1 MTTSS
6 PQISGDALVAQFRGM
21 VGDANVLTDARR
33 SRRFRKGYRYGEGKV
48 LAVVRPGTL
57 LEQWRVFKAAV
68 EAGRIVIMQ
77 AANTGLNGG
86 STPFGDDYDRE
97 VVLINT
103 MRIGRIDLLK
113 GGEQVLCHSGAT
125 LHRLEKLI
133 RPLGREP
140 HSVIGS
146 TTIGASVVG
155 GVCNNSGGALIRR
168 GPAFTQLALY
178 ARVGEDGGV
187 SLVNHLGIE
196 LGNDP
201 EEILSRLD
209 SGRYEESDVWHDT
222 GRLASDPDY
231 STLIRDVDAPGPA
244 RFNND
249 PRLLSEAAGS
259 AGKLCVFAVRL
270 DTFPSSGPSRVFYI
284 GSNDHLE
291 LTGIRRHI
299 LSEFKTLPVAGE
311 YLHRDAYTLAEE
323 YGKDLYLLIKHAGT
337 ERIPT
342 AFALKSRFDAITG
355 KLGLGTNLS
364 DKLLQVLTGLLPN
377 HLPARMNAFRDRY
390 AHHLLLRVDG
400 EGIEE
405 TRAYLSSIFPSAEGD
420 FFECDEEEA
429 AAAFR
434 NRYAVGGGSVR
445 YRAVHADKVEN
456 IVALDLALPR
466 NTIDWRETLPD
477 GIEQFIERRIR
488 CGHFF
493 CQVFHYDYAV
503 KKGTD
508 WLAIEHRI
516 IEHLNGRG
524 IEFPSEHNV
533 GHLYTGEA
541 GAGRLLPLARSHQQ
555 HEPRDRADLEAAELG
570 LSCRS
575 RWPEPPSAPGGGSGG
590 SGGASVSWASFTCAS
605 RLSSS

>member
-1 MTTSS
+1 M
-6 PQISGDALVAQFRGM
+6 SGDALLTQLRSF
-21 VGDANVLTDARR
+21 VGDQHVHTDPRANRR
-33 SRRFRKGYRYGEGKV
+33 WRKGYRYGEGKV

-57 LEQWRVFKAAV
+57 LEQWRAFKACI
-68 EAGRIVIMQ
+68 EAGRIVILN

-97 VVLINT
+97 VVVINT
-103 MRIGRIDLLK
+103 MRINRIDLLK
-113 GGEQVLCHSGAT
+113 GGEQVLALAGST
-125 LHRLEKLI
+125 LHALEKLI

-168 GPAFTQLALY
+168 GPAFTQQALY
-178 ARVGEDGGV
+178 ASVGADGTV

-209 SGRYEESDVWHDT
+209 TGRYSEADVWHDT
-222 GRLASDPDY
+222 GKLASDPDY
-231 STLIRDVDAPGPA
+231 STLIRQVDAPSPA

-249 PRLLSEAAGS
+249 PRLLHEAAGS

-270 DTFPSSGPSRVFYI
+270 DTFPSSGPSKVFYV
-284 GSNDHLE
+284 GSNEFME
-291 LTGIRRHI
+291 LTTIRRHI
-299 LSEFKTLPVAGE
+299 LSTFKTLPVAGE
-311 YLHRDAYTLAEE
+311 YLHRDAYDIAEK
-323 YGKDLYLLIKHAGT
+323 YGKDLYLLIKYAGT

-355 KLGLGTNLS
+355 RLGLGTNLS
-364 DKLLQVLTGLLPN
+364 DKILQVINGLLPG
-377 HLPARMNAFRDRY
+377 HLPKRMNDFRDRFE
-390 AHHLLLRVDG
+390 HHLLLRVDG
-400 EGIEE
+400 GGIEE
-405 TRAYLSSIFPSAEGD
+405 ARAYLGSLFPSASGD
-420 FFECDEEEA
+420 FFEADDEEA
-429 AAAFR
+429 LAAFR
-434 NRYAVGGGSVR
+434 NRYAIGGGSVR

-477 GIEQFIERRIR
+477 GIEEQIERRIP
-488 CGHFF
+488 CGHFM

-508 WLAIEHRI
+508 WLDIEHKI
-516 IEHLNGRG
+516 IAHLNGRG

-533 GHLYTGEA
+533 GHLYTA
-541 GAGRLLPLARSHQQ
+541 KPVLADFYRSLD
-555 HEPRDRADLEAAELG
+555 PTNAMN
-570 LSCRS
+570 
-575 RWPEPPSAPGGGSGG
+575 PGIGQTSKLKD
-590 SGGASVSWASFTCAS
+590 WA
-605 RLSSS
+605 

>member
-1 MTTSS
+1 MLANS
-6 PQISGDALVAQFRGM
+6 PSAADDVLLAQLRGF
-21 VGDANVLTDARR
+21 VGDSHVLTDERR
-33 SRRFRKGYRYGEGKV
+33 NRRFRKGYRYGEGKV

-57 LEQWRVFKAAV
+57 VQQWQVFKACV
-68 EAGRIVIMQ
+68 EAGRIVILN

-86 STPFGDDYDRE
+86 STPFGDDYDRQ
-97 VVLINT
+97 VVVINT
-103 MRIGRIDLLK
+103 LRIGRIDLLK
-113 GGEQVLCHSGAT
+113 GGEQVLCLAGAT

-155 GVCNNSGGALIRR
+155 GVCNNSGGALLRR
-168 GPAFTQLALY
+168 GPAYTQLALY

-201 EEILSRLD
+201 EEILARLD
-209 SGRYEESDVWHDT
+209 RGEYGADDVWHDT
-222 GRLASDPDY
+222 GKLASDPDY
-231 STLIRDVDAPGPA
+231 STLVRDIEAPGPA

-249 PRLLSEAAGS
+249 PRLLYEAAGS

-270 DTFPSSGPSRVFYI
+270 DTFASSGPSRVFYI
-284 GSNDHLE
+284 GSNDYLE
-291 LTGIRRHI
+291 LTEIRRHI
-299 LSEFKTLPVAGE
+299 LSTFKTLPVAGE
-311 YLHRDAYTLAEE
+311 YLHQDAYALAEE
-323 YGKDLYLLIKHAGT
+323 YGKDLYLLIKYAGT

-342 AFALKSRFDAITG
+342 AFAMKSRFDAITG
-355 KLGLGTNLS
+355 RLGLGTNLS
-364 DKLLQVLTGLLPN
+364 DRILQVINGLLPN
-377 HLPARMNAFRDRY
+377 HLPARMNAFRDKY
-390 AHHLLLRVDG
+390 QHHLLLRMDG

-405 TRAYLSSIFPSAEGD
+405 ARAYLGSLFPSAAGD
-420 FFECDEEEA
+420 FFECDDEEA

-445 YRAVHADKVEN
+445 YRAVHPDTVEN

-466 NTIDWRETLPD
+466 NTLDWRETLPD
-477 GIEQFIERRIR
+477 GIEDKIERRIP

-508 WLAIEHRI
+508 WLDIEHQI
-516 IEHLNGRG
+516 IAHLNGRG

-533 GHLYTGEA
+533 GHLYTA
-541 GAGRLLPLARSHQQ
+541 KPVLADFYRSLD
-555 HEPRDRADLEAAELG
+555 PTNTLN
-570 LSCRS
+570 
-575 RWPEPPSAPGGGSGG
+575 PGIGQTSKRKD
-590 SGGASVSWASFTCAS
+590 WA
-605 RLSSS
+605 

>member
-1 MTTSS
+1 MPTASM
-6 PQISGDALVAQFRGM
+6 SGDALLAQLRSF
-21 VGDANVLTDARR
+21 VGDQHVHTDPRANRR
-33 SRRFRKGYRYGEGKV
+33 WRKGYRYGEGKV

-57 LEQWRVFKAAV
+57 LEQWRAFKACI

-77 AANTGLNGG
+77 GANTGLNGG

-103 MRIGRIDLLK
+103 MRINRIDLLK
-113 GGEQVLCHSGAT
+113 GGEQVLALAGST
-125 LHRLEKLI
+125 LHALEKLI

-168 GPAFTQLALY
+168 GPAFTQQALY
-178 ARVGEDGGV
+178 ASVGADGTV

-209 SGRYEESDVWHDT
+209 TGRYSEADVWHDT
-222 GRLASDPDY
+222 GKLASDPDY
-231 STLIRDVDAPGPA
+231 STLIRQVDAPSPA

-249 PRLLSEAAGS
+249 PRLLHEAAGS

-284 GSNDHLE
+284 GSNDFME
-291 LTGIRRHI
+291 LTTIRRHI
-299 LSEFKTLPVAGE
+299 LSSFKTLPVAGE
-311 YLHRDAYTLAEE
+311 YLHRDAYDIAEK

-355 KLGLGTNLS
+355 RLGLGTNVS
-364 DKLLQVLTGLLPN
+364 DKILQVINGLLPG
-377 HLPARMNAFRDRY
+377 HLPKRMNDFRDRFE
-390 AHHLLLRVDG
+390 HHLLLRVDG
-400 EGIEE
+400 GGTEE
-405 TRAYLSSIFPSAEGD
+405 ARAYLGSLFPSASGD
-420 FFECDEEEA
+420 FFEADDEEA
-429 AAAFR
+429 LAAFR
-434 NRYAVGGGSVR
+434 NRYAIGGGSVR

-477 GIEQFIERRIR
+477 GIEQYIERRIP
-488 CGHFF
+488 CGHFM

-508 WLAIEHRI
+508 WLDIEHKI
-516 IEHLNGRG
+516 IAHLNGRG

-533 GHLYTGEA
+533 GHLYTA
-541 GAGRLLPLARSHQQ
+541 RPVLADFYRSLD
-555 HEPRDRADLEAAELG
+555 PTNAMN
-570 LSCRS
+570 
-575 RWPEPPSAPGGGSGG
+575 PGIGQTSKLKD
-590 SGGASVSWASFTCAS
+590 WA
-605 RLSSS
+605 

>member
-1 MTTSS
+1 M
-6 PQISGDALVAQFRGM
+6 PGDALLALLRSY
-21 VGDANVLTDARR
+21 VGDAHVLIDPRAN
-33 SRRFRKGYRYGEGKV
+33 RRFRKGYRYGEGKV

-57 LEQWRVFKAAV
+57 LQQWQVFKACV

-77 AANTGLNGG
+77 GANTGLNGG

-103 MRIGRIDLLK
+103 MRINRIDLID
-113 GGEQVLCHSGAT
+113 GGKQVLALAGST
-125 LHRLEKLI
+125 LHALEKLI

-178 ARVGEDGGV
+178 GRVNEDGTA

-201 EEILSRLD
+201 DEILSRLD
-209 SGRYEESDVWHDT
+209 TGKYTAADIWHDT

-231 STLIRDVDAPGPA
+231 STLIRQVDEPGPA

-249 PRLLSEAAGS
+249 PRLLHEAAGS

-270 DTFPSSGPSRVFYI
+270 DTFPSSGPSKVFYI
-284 GSNDHLE
+284 GSNDFME
-291 LTGIRRHI
+291 FTNIRRHI
-299 LSEFKTLPVAGE
+299 LSSFKTLPVAGE
-311 YLHRDAYTLAEE
+311 YLHRDAYDIAEQ
-323 YGKDLYLLIKHAGT
+323 YGKDLYLLIKYAGT

-342 AFALKSRFDAITG
+342 AFALKSRFDAVTG
-355 KLGLGTNLS
+355 RLGLGTNLS
-364 DKLLQVLTGLLPN
+364 DKILQVLTGLLPN
-377 HLPARMNAFRDRY
+377 HLPKRMNAFRDAY
-390 AHHLLLRVDG
+390 QHHLLLRVDG
-400 EGIEE
+400 DGIAE
-405 TRAYLSSIFPSAEGD
+405 TRGYLGSIFPSQTGD
-420 FFECDEEEA
+420 FFECDDEEA

-434 NRYAVGGGSVR
+434 NRYAIGGGSVR

-466 NTIDWRETLPD
+466 NTLDWRETLPD
-477 GIEQFIERRIR
+477 GIEQYIERRIP
-488 CGHFF
+488 CGHFM

-508 WLAIEHRI
+508 WLDIEHRI
-516 IEHLNGRG
+516 IAHLNGRG

-533 GHLYTGEA
+533 GHLYTA
-541 GAGRLLPLARSHQQ
+541 KPVLADFYRSLD
-555 HEPRDRADLEAAELG
+555 PTNTMN
-570 LSCRS
+570 
-575 RWPEPPSAPGGGSGG
+575 PGIGQTSKLKD
-590 SGGASVSWASFTCAS
+590 WA
-605 RLSSS
+605 

>member
-1 MTTSS
+1 M
-6 PQISGDALVAQFRGM
+6 SGDALLTQLRSY
-21 VGDANVLTDARR
+21 VGDQHVHTDPRANRR
-33 SRRFRKGYRYGEGKV
+33 WRKGYRYGEGKV

-57 LEQWRVFKAAV
+57 LEQWRAFKACI
-68 EAGRIVIMQ
+68 EAGRIVILN

-86 STPFGDDYDRE
+86 STPFGEDYDRE
-97 VVLINT
+97 VVVINT
-103 MRIGRIDLLK
+103 MRINRIDLLK
-113 GGEQVLCHSGAT
+113 GGEQVLALAGST
-125 LHRLEKLI
+125 LHALEKLI

-168 GPAFTQLALY
+168 GPAFTQQALY
-178 ARVGEDGGV
+178 AAVGVDGSV

-209 SGRYEESDVWHDT
+209 TGRYSEADVWHDT
-222 GRLASDPDY
+222 GKLASDPDY
-231 STLIRDVDAPGPA
+231 STLIRQVDAPSPA

-249 PRLLSEAAGS
+249 PRLLHEAAGS

-270 DTFPSSGPSRVFYI
+270 DTFPSSGPSKVFYV
-284 GSNDHLE
+284 GSNDFME
-291 LTGIRRHI
+291 LTNIRRHI
-299 LSEFKTLPVAGE
+299 LSAFETLPVAGE
-311 YLHRDAYTLAEE
+311 YLHRDAYDIAEK
-323 YGKDLYLLIKHAGT
+323 YGKDLYLLIKYAGT

-355 KLGLGTNLS
+355 RLGLGTNLS
-364 DKLLQVLTGLLPN
+364 DKILQVINGLLPG
-377 HLPARMNAFRDRY
+377 HLPKRMNDFRDRFE
-390 AHHLLLRVDG
+390 HHLLLRVDG
-400 EGIEE
+400 GGIEE
-405 TRAYLSSIFPSAEGD
+405 ARAYLGSLFPSASGD
-420 FFECDEEEA
+420 FFEADDEEA
-429 AAAFR
+429 LAAFR
-434 NRYAVGGGSVR
+434 NRYAIGGGSVR

-477 GIEQFIERRIR
+477 GIEQYIERRIP
-488 CGHFF
+488 CGHFM

-508 WLAIEHRI
+508 WLDIEHKI
-516 IEHLNGRG
+516 IAHLNGRG

-533 GHLYTGEA
+533 GHLYTA
-541 GAGRLLPLARSHQQ
+541 KPVLADFYRSLD
-555 HEPRDRADLEAAELG
+555 PTNAMN
-570 LSCRS
+570 
-575 RWPEPPSAPGGGSGG
+575 PGIGQTSKLKD
-590 SGGASVSWASFTCAS
+590 WA
-605 RLSSS
+605 

>member
-1 MTTSS
+1 M
-6 PQISGDALVAQFRGM
+6 SGDALLAQLRSF
-21 VGDANVLTDARR
+21 VGDQHVHTDPRANRR
-33 SRRFRKGYRYGEGKV
+33 WRKGYRYGEGKV

-57 LEQWRVFKAAV
+57 LEQWRAFKACI

-77 AANTGLNGG
+77 GANTGLNGG

-103 MRIGRIDLLK
+103 MRINRIDLLK
-113 GGEQVLCHSGAT
+113 GGEQVLALAGST
-125 LHRLEKLI
+125 LHALEKLI

-168 GPAFTQLALY
+168 GPAFTQQALY
-178 ARVGEDGGV
+178 ASVGADGTV

-209 SGRYEESDVWHDT
+209 TGRYSEADVWHDT
-222 GRLASDPDY
+222 GKLASDPDY
-231 STLIRDVDAPGPA
+231 STLIRQVDAPSPA

-249 PRLLSEAAGS
+249 PRLLHEAAGS

-284 GSNDHLE
+284 GSNDFME
-291 LTGIRRHI
+291 LTTIRRHI
-299 LSEFKTLPVAGE
+299 LSSFKTLPVAGE
-311 YLHRDAYTLAEE
+311 YLHRDAYDIAEK

-355 KLGLGTNLS
+355 RLGLGTNVS
-364 DKLLQVLTGLLPN
+364 DKILQVINGLLPG
-377 HLPARMNAFRDRY
+377 HLPKRMNDFRDRFE
-390 AHHLLLRVDG
+390 HHLLLRVDG
-400 EGIEE
+400 GGTEE
-405 TRAYLSSIFPSAEGD
+405 ARAYLGSIFPSASGD
-420 FFECDEEEA
+420 FFEADDEEA
-429 AAAFR
+429 LAAFR
-434 NRYAVGGGSVR
+434 NRYAIGGGSVR

-477 GIEQFIERRIR
+477 GIEQYIERRIP
-488 CGHFF
+488 CGHFM

-508 WLAIEHRI
+508 WLDIEHKI
-516 IEHLNGRG
+516 IAHLNGRG

-533 GHLYTGEA
+533 GHLYTA
-541 GAGRLLPLARSHQQ
+541 KPVLKDFYRSLD
-555 HEPRDRADLEAAELG
+555 PTNAMN
-570 LSCRS
+570 
-575 RWPEPPSAPGGGSGG
+575 PGIGQ
-590 SGGASVSWASFTCAS
+590 ASKLKDWA
-605 RLSSS
+605 

>member
-1 MTTSS
+1 MLDHPATLSS
-6 PQISGDALVAQFRGM
+6 DALLQQLRSV
-21 VGDANVLTDARR
+21 VGDAHVLTDPRAN
-33 SRRFRKGYRYGEGKV
+33 RRFRKGYRYGEGRV

-57 LEQWRVFKAAV
+57 LEQWHVFKACA
-68 EAGRIVIMQ
+68 ESGRIVIVN

-97 VVLINT
+97 VVVINT
-103 MRIGRIDLLK
+103 LRINRIDLLK
-113 GGEQVLCHSGAT
+113 GGEQVLCLAGST

-155 GVCNNSGGALIRR
+155 GVCNNSGGALLRR

-178 ARVGEDGGV
+178 GRVNEDGTV
-187 SLVNHLGIE
+187 SLVNHLGID

-201 EEILSRLD
+201 EEILARLD
-209 SGRYEESDVWHDT
+209 RGTYTEGDVHHDT

-231 STLIRDVDAPGPA
+231 STLVREIEAPLPG

-249 PRLLSEAAGS
+249 PRLLYEAAGS

-270 DTFPSSGPSRVFYI
+270 DTFPSSGPSKVFYI
-284 GSNDHLE
+284 GSNDYME
-291 LTGIRRHI
+291 LTQIRRHI
-299 LSEFKTLPVAGE
+299 LSSFETLPVAGE
-311 YLHRDAYTLAEE
+311 YLHKDAYDLAEK
-323 YGKDLYLLIKHAGT
+323 YGKDLYLLIKHAGP

-355 KLGLGTNLS
+355 RLGLGTNLS
-364 DKLLQVLTGLLPN
+364 DKILQVITGILPG
-377 HLPARMNAFRDRY
+377 HLPARMNAFRDRF
-390 AHHLLLRVDG
+390 AHHLLLRMDG
-400 EGIEE
+400 GGIDEA
-405 TRAYLSSIFPSAEGD
+405 RAYLGELFPTATGD

-434 NRYAVGGGSVR
+434 NRYAIGGGSVR
-445 YRAVHADKVEN
+445 YRAVHADRVEN

-466 NTIDWRETLPD
+466 NTLDWRETLPD
-477 GIEQFIERRIR
+477 GIEQFIERRIP
-488 CGHFF
+488 CGHFMD
-493 CQVFHYDYAV
+493 QVFHYDYAV

-508 WLAIEHRI
+508 WLDIEHRI
-516 IEHLNGRG
+516 IAHLNGRG

-533 GHLYTGEA
+533 GHLYTA
-541 GAGRLLPLARSHQQ
+541 KPVLADFYRSLD
-555 HEPRDRADLEAAELG
+555 PTNTMNPGLG
-570 LSCRS
+570 QTS
-575 RWPEPPSAPGGGSGG
+575 RRRN
-590 SGGASVSWASFTCAS
+590 WA
-605 RLSSS
+605 

>member
-1 MTTSS
+1 MPTTSS
-6 PQISGDALVAQFRGM
+6 QISGDALLSQLRGY
-21 VGDANVLTDARR
+21 VGDANVLTDPRR
-33 SRRFRKGYRYGEGKV
+33 TRRFRRGYRYGDGKL

-57 LEQWRVFKAAV
+57 LEQWRVFKACV

-103 MRIGRIDLLK
+103 MRIDRIDLLK
-113 GGEQVLCHSGAT
+113 GGEQVLALAGST
-125 LHRLEKLI
+125 LHQLEKLI

-146 TTIGASVVG
+146 TTIGASIVG

-178 ARVGEDGGV
+178 ARVGEDGSV
-187 SLVNHLGIE
+187 SLVNHLGID

-201 EEILSRLD
+201 ETILSRLD
-209 SGRYEESDVWHDT
+209 SGSYSASDVWHDT
-222 GRLASDPDY
+222 GKLASDPDY
-231 STLIRDVDAPGPA
+231 STLIRDIEAPGPA

-249 PRLLSEAAGS
+249 PRLLYETAGS

-270 DTFPSSGPSRVFYI
+270 DTFASSGSSRVFYI
-284 GSNDHLE
+284 GSNDHME
-291 LTGIRRHI
+291 LTKIRRHI
-299 LSEFKTLPVAGE
+299 LGKFRNLPVAGE
-311 YLHRDAYTLAEE
+311 YLHDTAYTLAEE
-323 YGKDLYLLIKHAGT
+323 YGKDLYLLIKYAGT

-342 AFALKSRFDAITG
+342 AFAMKSRFDAITG
-355 KLGLGTNLS
+355 WLGLGTNLS
-364 DKLLQVLTGLLPN
+364 DRILQFINRLLPN
-377 HLPARMNAFRDRY
+377 HLPARMNTFRDRY
-390 AHHLLLRVDG
+390 QHHLLLRTDG

-405 TRAYLSSIFPSAEGD
+405 ARAYLTSILPSTSGD
-420 FFECDEEEA
+420 FFECDEDEA

-466 NTIDWRETLPD
+466 NTLDWRETLPE
-477 GIEQFIERRIR
+477 GVEKNIERRIL
-488 CGHFF
+488 CGHFM
-493 CQVFHYDYAV
+493 CQVFHYDYVV

-508 WLAIEHRI
+508 WMAMEHKI
-516 IEHLNGRG
+516 IDHLNGRG

-533 GHLYTGEA
+533 GHLYKA
-541 GAGRLLPLARSHQQ
+541 KPVLADFYRSLD
-555 HEPRDRADLEAAELG
+555 PTNAMN
-570 LSCRS
+570 
-575 RWPEPPSAPGGGSGG
+575 PGIGQTSKRKD
-590 SGGASVSWASFTCAS
+590 WA
-605 RLSSS
+605 

>member
-1 MTTSS
+1 MPT
-6 PQISGDALVAQFRGM
+6 PPMPGDALLALLRSF
-21 VGDANVLTDARR
+21 VGDANVLTDPR
-33 SRRFRKGYRYGEGKV
+33 SNRRFRKGYRYGEGRV

-57 LEQWRVFKAAV
+57 LEQWRVFKACV

-103 MRIGRIDLLK
+103 MRINRIDLIK
-113 GGEQVLCHSGAT
+113 GGEQVLALAGST
-125 LHRLEKLI
+125 LHALEKLI

-178 ARVGEDGGV
+178 GRVNADGSV

-201 EEILSRLD
+201 EDILSRLD
-209 SGRYEESDVWHDT
+209 TGRYTEADIWHDT
-222 GRLASDPDY
+222 GKLASDPDY
-231 STLIRDVDAPGPA
+231 STLIRQVDTPGPA

-249 PRLLSEAAGS
+249 PRLLYEAAGS

-270 DTFPSSGPSRVFYI
+270 DTFPSSGPSKVFYI
-284 GSNDHLE
+284 GSNDFME
-291 LTGIRRHI
+291 LTDIRRHI
-299 LSEFKTLPVAGE
+299 LSSFKTLPVAGE
-311 YLHRDAYTLAEE
+311 YLHRDAYTIAEQ
-323 YGKDLYLLIKHAGT
+323 YGKDLYLLIKYAGT

-342 AFALKSRFDAITG
+342 AFTLKSRFDAITG
-355 KLGLGTNLS
+355 ALGLGTNLS
-364 DKLLQVLTGLLPN
+364 DKLLQVITGLLPN
-377 HLPARMNAFRDRY
+377 HLPARMNRFRDAY
-390 AHHLLLRVDG
+390 QHHLLLRVDG
-400 EGIEE
+400 GGIEE
-405 TRAYLSSIFPSAEGD
+405 ARTYLGSIFPSASGD

-434 NRYAVGGGSVR
+434 NRYAIGGGSVR

-466 NTIDWRETLPD
+466 NTLDWRETLPE
-477 GIEQFIERRIR
+477 GIEQYIERRIP
-488 CGHFF
+488 CGHFM

-508 WLAIEHRI
+508 WLDIEHRI
-516 IEHLNGRG
+516 IAHLNGRG

-533 GHLYTGEA
+533 GHLYTA
-541 GAGRLLPLARSHQQ
+541 KPVLADFYRSLD
-555 HEPRDRADLEAAELG
+555 PTNTMN
-570 LSCRS
+570 
-575 RWPEPPSAPGGGSGG
+575 PGIGQTSKRKD
-590 SGGASVSWASFTCAS
+590 WA
-605 RLSSS
+605 

>member
-1 MTTSS
+1 MPTSS
-6 PQISGDALVAQFRGM
+6 MSGDALLAQLRSF
-21 VGDANVLTDARR
+21 VGDQYVLTDPRANRR
-33 SRRFRKGYRYGEGKV
+33 WRKGYRYGEGKV
-48 LAVVRPGTL
+48 LAVVRPGSL
-57 LEQWRVFKAAV
+57 LEQWRVFKACV

-77 AANTGLNGG
+77 GANTGLNGG

-103 MRIGRIDLLK
+103 MRINRIDLIR
-113 GGEQVLCHSGAT
+113 GGEQVLALAGST
-125 LHRLEKLI
+125 LHALEKLI

-178 ARVGEDGGV
+178 ASVGADGTV

-209 SGRYEESDVWHDT
+209 DGKYGEGDIWHDT
-222 GRLASDPDY
+222 GKLASDPDY
-231 STLIRDVDAPGPA
+231 STLIRQVDAPGPA

-249 PRLLSEAAGS
+249 PRLLYEAAGS

-270 DTFPSSGPSRVFYI
+270 DTFESSGPSKVFYV
-284 GSNDHLE
+284 GSNDFME
-291 LTGIRRHI
+291 LTDIRRHI
-299 LSEFKTLPVAGE
+299 LSSFRTLPVAGE
-311 YLHRDAYTLAEE
+311 YLHRDAYDIAEK

-355 KLGLGTNLS
+355 ALGLGTNLS
-364 DKLLQVLTGLLPN
+364 DKLLQAITGLLPS
-377 HLPARMNAFRDRY
+377 HLPKRMNDFRDKY
-390 AHHLLLRVDG
+390 QHHLLLRVDG
-400 EGIEE
+400 DGIDEA
-405 TRAYLSSIFPSAEGD
+405 RVYLGSIFPSASGD
-420 FFECDEEEA
+420 FFEADDEEA

-434 NRYAVGGGSVR
+434 NRYAIGGGSVR
-445 YRAVHADKVEN
+445 YRAVHADRVEN

-466 NTIDWRETLPD
+466 NTLDWRETLPE
-477 GIEQFIERRIR
+477 GLEKYIERRIP
-488 CGHFF
+488 CGHFM

-508 WLAIEHRI
+508 WLDIEHRI
-516 IEHLNGRG
+516 IAHLNGRG

-533 GHLYTGEA
+533 GHLYTA
-541 GAGRLLPLARSHQQ
+541 KPVLADFYRSLD
-555 HEPRDRADLEAAELG
+555 PTNTMN
-570 LSCRS
+570 
-575 RWPEPPSAPGGGSGG
+575 PGIGQTSKLKD
-590 SGGASVSWASFTCAS
+590 WA
-605 RLSSS
+605 

>member
-1 MTTSS
+1 MSHHATRDSNRMNIAMLTT
-6 PQISGDALVAQFRGM
+6 PAPIAGDALLAQLRAV
-21 VGDANVLTDARR
+21 VGDANVLTDPRR
-33 SRRFRKGYRYGEGKV
+33 NRRFRKGYRYGEGRV
-48 LAVVRPGTL
+48 LAVVRPGSL
-57 LEQWRVFKAAV
+57 VEQWRVFKAAV
-68 EAGRIVIMQ
+68 EAGRIVIIN

-97 VVLINT
+97 VVVINT
-103 MRIGRIDLLK
+103 LRINRIDLIE
-113 GGEQVLCHSGAT
+113 GGKQVLAQAGAT
-125 LHRLEKLI
+125 LHALEKLI

-146 TTIGASVVG
+146 TTIGASIVG
-155 GVCNNSGGALIRR
+155 GVCNNSGGALLRR

-178 ARVGEDGGV
+178 ARVDENGNV
-187 SLVNHLGIE
+187 SLVNHLGID

-201 EEILSRLD
+201 EEILGRLD
-209 SGRYEESDVWHDT
+209 RGDYKPGDIWHDT
-222 GRLASDPDY
+222 GKLASDPDY
-231 STLIRDVDAPGPA
+231 STLVRDIEAPGPA

-249 PRLLSEAAGS
+249 PRLLYEASGS

-284 GSNDHLE
+284 GSNDYME
-291 LTGIRRHI
+291 LTNIRRHI
-299 LSEFKTLPVAGE
+299 LSTFKTLPVAGE
-311 YLHRDAYTLAEE
+311 YLHRDAYTLAET

-342 AFALKSRFDAITG
+342 AFAMKSRFDSITAR
-355 KLGLGTNLS
+355 LGLGGNLS
-364 DKLLQVLTGLLPN
+364 DKILQVINRILPN
-377 HLPARMNAFRDRY
+377 HLPQRMNAFRDRY
-390 AHHLLLRVDG
+390 QHHLLLRMDG

-405 TRAYLSSIFPSAEGD
+405 ARAYLGSLFPTANGD

-429 AAAFR
+429 LAAFR

-445 YRAVHADKVEN
+445 YRAVHSDRVEN

-466 NTIDWRETLPD
+466 NTIDWRETLPE
-477 GIEQFIERRIR
+477 GIEASIERRIP

-508 WLAIEHRI
+508 WLAIEHQI
-516 IEHLNGRG
+516 IAHLNGRG

-533 GHLYTGEA
+533 GHLYTA
-541 GAGRLLPLARSHQQ
+541 KPVLADFYRSLD
-555 HEPRDRADLEAAELG
+555 PTNTMNPGLG
-570 LSCRS
+570 QTSKRKN
-575 RWPEPPSAPGGGSGG
+575 
-590 SGGASVSWASFTCAS
+590 WA
-605 RLSSS
+605 